1 MRGTLQSNDL
11 FTIAL
16 RKHWVAFLIVAIG
29 CVTLYWN
36 VARALVAD
44 WTIDENYSHGF
55 LIVPLALYLAW
66 ERRTRV
72 AALAA
77 RPSGFGLV
85 VVAASLATLTVGVL
99 GSEAFLTRIS
109 MLGALGGAILFLGGW
124 NHLRV
129 LMFPLAFLLL
139 MIPVPA
145 LVFNEIAFPLQIFA
159 SRAGEL
165 TLSALAIPVLREGNV
180 LVLANTSLEVAEAC
194 SGIRSLVSLLTLGI
208 VYGYFSD
215 TRPWVRIVIAVST
228 VPVAVVAN
236 GVRVAGT
243 GIAAHFIGSA
253 AAEGFL
259 HTFSGWLVFIVSFVL
274 MYSCHQVLVR
284 LSPVGQAREPLG
296 VTA

>member
-1 MRGTLQSNDL
+1 LRSNDL
-11 FTIAL
+11 FTTAL
-16 RKHWVAFLIVAIG
+16 RKHGTAFLLVAIG
-29 CVTLYWN
+29 FATLYWN
-36 VARALVAD
+36 VVRALVAD

-55 LIVPLALYLAW
+55 LIVPLALYLVW
-66 ERRTRV
+66 ERRTQV
-72 AALAA
+72 AAMPA
-77 RPSGFGLV
+77 RPAGFGLV
-85 VVAASLATLTVGVL
+85 VIAASLVTLTVGVL

-109 MLGALGGAILFLGGW
+109 MLGTLGGAILFLGGW
-124 NHLRV
+124 CHLRA

-165 TLSALAIPVLREGNV
+165 ALSALRIPVLREGNV

-215 TRPWVRIVIAVST
+215 ARSWVRVVIAVST

-243 GIAAHFIGSA
+243 GIAAHFIGPA

-274 MYSCHQVLVR
+274 MYGGHRFLVR
-284 LSPVGQAREPLG
+284 LSHIGQPRQPLE
-296 VTA
+296 VAA